1 MSQGTLLVTGA
12 SGQLGRRVVEL
23 LLEKG
28 VHGIVATTRSP
39 DKLADF
45 KARGVDVRQADFDD
59 DASLA
64 RAFAGAARALLIS
77 ADDVVTPGRRAA
89 QHKRAVK
96 ALESAGV
103 EHVVYTSLPAPTTS
117 SASVAPDHAA
127 TEAALTE
134 SRLGVAVLRNN
145 LYADL
150 FLFTLPGAVKS
161 GKLIDARGNGAAAFV
176 TREDCARAAA
186 AALLDRNAPA
196 RSTLDVT
203 GPEALTS
210 AQVAA
215 ILSEIVGKKI
225 EHVAVT
231 PEQLSESLV
240 GHGLP
245 PPVANVYK
253 TFDIAISKGELAA
266 VSDTVQR
273 LTGHAP
279 QHLADYLR
287 SQKAALVG

>member
-28 VHGIVATTRSP
+28 AKSVIATTRSP

-45 KARGVDVRQADFDD
+45 AARGVDVRKADFEDA
-59 DASLA
+59 ASLDK
-64 RAFAGAARALLIS
+64 AFAGAERALLIS

-89 QHKRAVK
+89 QHLRAVR
-96 ALESAGV
+96 ALGAAGV
-103 EHVVYTSLPAPTTS
+103 KHVVYTSLPDPGTS
-117 SASVAPDHAA
+117 SASIAPDHAA
-127 TEAALTE
+127 TEAALGE
-134 SRLGVAVLRNN
+134 SSLNYTLLRDN
-145 LYADL
+145 LYTDL
-150 FLFTLPGAVKS
+150 FLFTLPAAVKS
-161 GKLIDARGNGAAAFV
+161 GKLVDARGTGAAAFV
-176 TREDCARAAA
+176 TREDCAQAAA

-196 RSTLDVT
+196 RSVLDVT

-215 ILSEIVGKKI
+215 ILGEVVGKKI

-231 PEQLSESLV
+231 PEQLQEGLLA
-240 GHGLP
+240 HGLP
-245 PPVANVYK
+245 APVANVYK
-253 TFDIAISKGELAA
+253 TFDISISKGELAK

-273 LTGHAP
+273 LTGRAP
-279 QHLADYLR
+279 TRLLDYLR
-287 SQKAALVG
+287 SHKSALGA